1 MKWPGEM
8 LPRRHRETRTRGDQG
23 RDKGPQTSQLV
34 PRQEAHSPPEAGGGV
49 GFSYPLGNFR
59 QTQPAIWGH
68 FPSRETEPRRWLL
81 PGGEA
86 FSWKRGSLM
95 GGPLNWRKR
104 VREGGCWGKSPRAS
118 LAI

>member
-1 MKWPGEM
+1 MAGGDAAQKTQRNQDKGRPGERQGA
-8 LPRRHRETRTRGDQG
+8 PDISACAQAGGTQPTRGG
-23 RDKGPQTSQLV
+23 
-34 PRQEAHSPPEAGGGV
+34 GGGV